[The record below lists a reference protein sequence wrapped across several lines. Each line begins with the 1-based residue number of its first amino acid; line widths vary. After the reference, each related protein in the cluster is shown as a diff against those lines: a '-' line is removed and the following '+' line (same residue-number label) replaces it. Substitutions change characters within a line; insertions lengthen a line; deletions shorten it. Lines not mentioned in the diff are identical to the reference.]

1 MNISRWSGHGTLNTW
16 KETCKTV
23 KGQQVKNS
31 WYTSIRQVVSG
42 LFLTFPISS
51 SPDPPALLGMDFV
64 GSPSSTGCSRS
75 IPTSSVGLS
84 VRRRRNIPDKANFL
98 RFSVDMVFVFTLK
111 FKSNRTRNIC
121 SLKLFLLTVFQF
133 VYVIAQIM
141 DCRKSWYGTW
151 QRSTPKQHAILLC
164 LGVLSFRYLLI

>member
-98 RFSVDMVFVFTLK
+98 RFSVDMVFVFTLE
-111 FKSNRTRNIC
+111 FKSNRTRNIF
-121 SLKLFLLTVFQF
+121 SLKLYSNSYTSLLK
-133 VYVIAQIM
+133 IM
-141 DCRKSWYGTW
+141 DCRKSRYGTW
-151 QRSTPKQHAILLC
+151 QRPSPKQHAILLC

>member
-1 MNISRWSGHGTLNTW
+1 MVTVHWTRG

>member
-1 MNISRWSGHGTLNTW
+1 MVHWTRG

-31 WYTSIRQVVSG
+31 WSTSIRRVVSG

-51 SPDPPALLGMDFV
+51 SPNPPAWLGIDFV
-64 GSPSSTGCSRS
+64 GSPSSTGCRRS

-98 RFSVDMVFVFTLK
+98 RFSVDMVFVFTLE
-111 FKSNRTRNIC
+111 FKSNRTRNIF
-121 SLKLFLLTVFQF
+121 SLKLFLLTIFQF
-133 VYVIAQIM
+133 VYVIAQNN
-141 DCRKSWYGTW
+141 G
-151 QRSTPKQHAILLC
+151 
-164 LGVLSFRYLLI
+164 LSKVKIWDMTKTVPQTACHSFMFGCVKL

>member
-1 MNISRWSGHGTLNTW
+1 MVTVHWTGG

-31 WYTSIRQVVSG
+31 WYTSIRRVVSG

-51 SPDPPALLGMDFV
+51 SPDPPALLEMDFV

-98 RFSVDMVFVFTLK
+98 RFSVDMVFVFTLE
-111 FKSNRTRNIC
+111 FKSNRTRNIF
-121 SLKLFLLTVFQF
+121 SLKLFLLTIFQF
-133 VYVIAQIM
+133 VYVIAQNN
-141 DCRKSWYGTW
+141 G
-151 QRSTPKQHAILLC
+151 
-164 LGVLSFRYLLI
+164 LSKVKIWDMTKTHPQTACHSFMFGCVKL

>member
-1 MNISRWSGHGTLNTW
+1 MVTVHWTRG

-31 WYTSIRQVVSG
+31 WSTGIRQVVSG

-84 VRRRRNIPDKANFL
+84 VRRQRNIPDKANFL
-98 RFSVDMVFVFTLK
+98 RFSVDMVFVFTLE

-121 SLKLFLLTVFQF
+121 SLKLFLLTIFRF

-141 DCRKSWYGTW
+141 DCRKSRYGTW
-151 QRSTPKQHAILLC
+151 QRPTPKQHAILLC
-164 LGVLSFRYLLI
+164 LGVLSFKYLLI